1 MLGKLIKYELIT
13 CGRTFLPIYLAI
25 LLMSVITGFSI
36 NMEIFKISGVSMI
49 ILFGLFVSLVVL
61 TIMIIIQRFRKNLLE
76 DEGYLMFTLP
86 VTSKELILSK
96 YSVSL
101 IYIILSSIVSLISF
115 IMIILISNIN
125 NFSLDYFLYD
135 LSILSNELLS
145 VKSTLIYTIILIFV
159 RYTIFILSIYLS
171 LSMGQLSIFNKY
183 RNIVAFLSFFII
195 NIVLGKIY
203 GLLSIGFNFFIG
215 DYFMSN
221 TYINESS
228 SLNVLLS
235 GFNDMLSPFLLF
247 NIIVYIIFSIILF
260 FGINYIL
267 DKKLN
272 LE

>member
-1 MLGKLIKYELIT
+1 
-13 CGRTFLPIYLAI
+13 
-25 LLMSVITGFSI
+25 
-36 NMEIFKISGVSMI
+36 MI

-61 TIMIIIQRFRKNLLE
+61 TIMIIIQRFKRNLLE

-115 IMIILISNIN
+115 VMIILISNIN
-125 NFSLDYFLYD
+125 NFSLDYFLHD

-145 VKSTLIYTIILIFV
+145 IKSTLIYTIILIFV

-203 GLLSIGFNFFIG
+203 GLLSIGFNFFIA
-215 DYFMSN
+215 SA
-221 TYINESS
+221 
-228 SLNVLLS
+228 
-235 GFNDMLSPFLLF
+235 
-247 NIIVYIIFSIILF
+247 
-260 FGINYIL
+260 
-267 DKKLN
+267 
-272 LE
+272 